1 MKQEY
6 ARAYASMP
14 ESKDVKKKPA
24 VEVSNEIDKGDI
36 KEQYTIFRFRSTTR
50 QL

>member
-6 ARAYASMP
+6 ARACAAMP
-14 ESKDVKKKPA
+14 ESKDVKKKT
-24 VEVSNEIDKGDI
+24 VIEVSNEIDNGDI
-36 KEQYTIFRFRSTTR
+36 KEQYTI

>member
-6 ARAYASMP
+6 ARAYAVMP
-14 ESKDVKKKPA
+14 ESKDVKKKPV
-24 VEVSNEIDKGDI
+24 VEVSNEIDNGDI
-36 KEQYTIFRFRSTTR
+36 KEQYTI

>member
-6 ARAYASMP
+6 ARAYTIMP
-14 ESKDVKKKPA
+14 ESKDVKKKPVA
-24 VEVSNEIDKGDI
+24 EVSKKIDNGDI
-36 KEQYTIFRFRSTTR
+36 KEQFTI

>member
-6 ARAYASMP
+6 ARTYAAMP
-14 ESKDVKKKPA
+14 ESKDAKKKP
-24 VEVSNEIDKGDI
+24 VIEVSNEIDNGDI
-36 KEQYTIFRFRSTTR
+36 KEQYTI

>member
-6 ARAYASMP
+6 ARAYAVVP
-14 ESKDVKKKPA
+14 ESKDVKKKSI
-24 VEVSNEIDKGDI
+24 VEVSHEIDSGDI
-36 KEQYTIFRFRSTTR
+36 KEQYTI

>member
-6 ARAYASMP
+6 ARAYAAMID
-14 ESKDVKKKPA
+14 SKDVKKKSI
-24 VEVSNEIDKGDI
+24 VEVSNEIDNGDI
-36 KEQYTIFRFRSTTR
+36 KEQYTI

>member
-6 ARAYASMP
+6 ARAYAVVP
-14 ESKDVKKKPA
+14 ESKDVKKKSI
-24 VEVSNEIDKGDI
+24 VEVSNEIDSGDI
-36 KEQYTIFRFRSTTR
+36 KEQYTI

>member
-6 ARAYASMP
+6 ARAYAVVP
-14 ESKDVKKKPA
+14 ESKDVKKRTVA
-24 VEVSNEIDKGDI
+24 EVSNEIDSGDI
-36 KEQYTIFRFRSTTR
+36 KEQYTI

>member
-6 ARAYASMP
+6 ARAYAAVP
-14 ESKDVKKKPA
+14 ESKDMKKKP
-24 VEVSNEIDKGDI
+24 VIKVSNEIDNGDI
-36 KEQYTIFRFRSTTR
+36 KEQYTI

>member
-6 ARAYASMP
+6 SRAYEAMT
-14 ESKDVKKKPA
+14 ESKDVKKKSI
-24 VEVSNEIDKGDI
+24 VEVSNEIDNGDI
-36 KEQYTIFRFRSTTR
+36 KEQYII

>member
-6 ARAYASMP
+6 ARTYAAMP
-14 ESKDVKKKPA
+14 ERKDVKKKPV
-24 VEVSNEIDKGDI
+24 VEVSNEIENGDI
-36 KEQYTIFRFRSTTR
+36 KEQYNI

>member
-6 ARAYASMP
+6 ARAYAVMP
-14 ESKDVKKKPA
+14 ESKDVKKKSI
-24 VEVSNEIDKGDI
+24 VEVSNEIDNGDI
-36 KEQYTIFRFRSTTR
+36 KEQYNI

>member
-6 ARAYASMP
+6 ARAYAAMTDSI
-14 ESKDVKKKPA
+14 DVKKKSI
-24 VEVSNEIDKGDI
+24 VEVSNEIDNGDI
-36 KEQYTIFRFRSTTR
+36 KEQYTI

>member
-6 ARAYASMP
+6 ARAYAVVS
-14 ESKDVKKKPA
+14 ESKDVKKKSI
-24 VEVSNEIDKGDI
+24 VEVSNEIDSGDI
-36 KEQYTIFRFRSTTR
+36 KEQYTI

>member
-6 ARAYASMP
+6 ARAYAVVP
-14 ESKDVKKKPA
+14 ESKDVKKKSI
-24 VEVSNEIDKGDI
+24 VEVSNEIDNGDI
-36 KEQYTIFRFRSTTR
+36 KEQYTI

>member
-6 ARAYASMP
+6 ARTYAAMP
-14 ESKDVKKKPA
+14 ESKDVMKKPV
-24 VEVSNEIDKGDI
+24 VEVSNEIDNGDI
-36 KEQYTIFRFRSTTR
+36 KEQYTI

>member
-6 ARAYASMP
+6 ARAYTAMP
-14 ESKDVKKKPA
+14 ESKDAKKKPV
-24 VEVSNEIDKGDI
+24 VEVSNEIDNGDI
-36 KEQYTIFRFRSTTR
+36 KEQYTI

>member
-6 ARAYASMP
+6 AWAYSAMP
-14 ESKDVKKKPA
+14 ESKDVKKKPV
-24 VEVSNEIDKGDI
+24 VEVSNEIDNGDI
-36 KEQYTIFRFRSTTR
+36 KEQYTI

>member
-6 ARAYASMP
+6 ARAYAAMP
-14 ESKDVKKKPA
+14 VNKDVKKKPV
-24 VEVSNEIDKGDI
+24 VEVSNEIDNDDI
-36 KEQYTIFRFRSTTR
+36 KEQYTI

>member
-6 ARAYASMP
+6 ARAYTIMP
-14 ESKDVKKKPA
+14 ESKDVKKKPV
-24 VEVSNEIDKGDI
+24 VEVSNEIDNGDI
-36 KEQYTIFRFRSTTR
+36 KELYNI

>member
-6 ARAYASMP
+6 ARAYAVVP
-14 ESKDVKKKPA
+14 ESKDVKKKT
-24 VEVSNEIDKGDI
+24 VIEVSNEIDNGDI
-36 KEQYTIFRFRSTTR
+36 KEQYTI

>member
-6 ARAYASMP
+6 ARTYAAMT
-14 ESKDVKKKPA
+14 ESKGVKKKSI
-24 VEVSNEIDKGDI
+24 VEVSNEIDNGDI
-36 KEQYTIFRFRSTTR
+36 KEQYTI

>member
-6 ARAYASMP
+6 ARAYAAVP
-14 ESKDVKKKPA
+14 DCKDVKKKTA
-24 VEVSNEIDKGDI
+24 VEVSNEIDNGDI
-36 KEQYTIFRFRSTTR
+36 NEQYTI

>member
-6 ARAYASMP
+6 ARAYAVVP
-14 ESKDVKKKPA
+14 ESKDVKKKT
-24 VEVSNEIDKGDI
+24 VIEVSNEIDNGDI
-36 KEQYTIFRFRSTTR
+36 EEQYTI